1 MDDNSVYK
9 DVFLEE
15 STEYLQI
22 LNDGVMMLERD
33 PSDEE
38 ALGNVFRAAHT
49 LKGMAATMGYETMTS
64 LTHKL
69 ESVLELFRGGNEKVT
84 PTVISLIFS
93 SLDSLSEIINK
104 LRDDDSS
111 ETDIS
116 QLVAQLNAAA
126 TKREAAM
133 NEDLDFALEEEETN
147 QKIIFEAAQKGY
159 ETYEVSIILDDDTVM
174 KGARAYLV
182 VNRLEQNGDVIHTEP
197 SPEELEQ
204 GDFDN
209 IFKVLFL
216 TRLTREEIAAEIDGI
231 SEIRSCEINK
241 VNPKQIDQPD
251 EHNEVKEEASVSSSQ
266 DTKLSKAGHSNNFGN
281 SIRVDIAKLD
291 NFMNLVSEL
300 VIYRNQLED
309 ISTNLR
315 ISEIN
320 EPLSNVARI
329 STDLQDLVL
338 QMRMQPVS
346 VVFNRF
352 PRMVRDLSKVLDK
365 EIDFQIEGEETELD
379 RTVVSE
385 LGEPLIHLL
394 RNAVDH
400 GIETREERR
409 NLKKPTRGIVKL
421 SAYQE
426 GNRVIITLSD
436 DGKGLDPE
444 KIREAAV
451 RKGLN
456 IDGLRDTEIQHLI
469 FNPGFSTAK
478 EVTSISGRGVGMDV
492 VKQKI
497 SSLGGTIEL
506 TSEVGVGTT
515 FTIKLPLTL
524 SIIQSL
530 MVKIADEVFAVP
542 LGLVEK
548 VVKVTDGEI
557 MNSLNREVYMYRGQA
572 TPVIRLDKKLGI
584 QASSSGKHL
593 ILVHLGDR
601 YYGLLVDDLLGQQ
614 EIVIK
619 KLSGVLGKMKEYLG
633 ATILGNGD
641 ITLILDVGNLC
652 G

>member
-126 TKREAAM
+126 TKRETAI

-147 QKIIFEAAQKGY
+147 QKIILEAAQKGY
-159 ETYEVSIILDDDTVM
+159 ETYEISIILDDDTVM

-251 EHNEVKEEASVSSSQ
+251 EHNEVKEEASVSSQ

-409 NLKKPTRGIVKL
+409 NLKKPTKGIVKL

>member
-126 TKREAAM
+126 TKRETAI

-147 QKIIFEAAQKGY
+147 QKIILEAAQKGY
-159 ETYEVSIILDDDTVM
+159 ETYEISIILDDDTVM

-409 NLKKPTRGIVKL
+409 NLKKPTKGIVKL

-478 EVTSISGRGVGMDV
+478 EVTSVSGRGVGMDV

-515 FTIKLPLTL
+515 FIIKLPLTL

>member
-159 ETYEVSIILDDDTVM
+159 ETYEISIILDDDTVM

-409 NLKKPTRGIVKL
+409 NLKKPTKGIVKL

-515 FTIKLPLTL
+515 FIIKLPLTL

>member
-126 TKREAAM
+126 TKRETAI

-147 QKIIFEAAQKGY
+147 QKIILEAAQKGY
-159 ETYEVSIILDDDTVM
+159 ETYEISIILDDDTVM

-409 NLKKPTRGIVKL
+409 NLKKPTKGIVKL

>member
-1 MDDNSVYK
+1 VDDNSVYK

>member
-126 TKREAAM
+126 TKRETAI

-147 QKIIFEAAQKGY
+147 QKIILEAAQKGY
-159 ETYEVSIILDDDTVM
+159 ETYEISIILDDDTVM

-409 NLKKPTRGIVKL
+409 NLKKPTKGIVKL

-515 FTIKLPLTL
+515 FIIKLPLTL

>member
-1 MDDNSVYK
+1 VDDNSVYK

-126 TKREAAM
+126 TKRETAI

-147 QKIIFEAAQKGY
+147 QKIILEAAQKGY
-159 ETYEVSIILDDDTVM
+159 ETYEISIILDDDTVM

-409 NLKKPTRGIVKL
+409 NLKKPTKGIVKL

>member
-1 MDDNSVYK
+1 VDDNSVYK

-147 QKIIFEAAQKGY
+147 QKIILEAAQKGY
-159 ETYEVSIILDDDTVM
+159 ETYEISIILDDDTVM

-409 NLKKPTRGIVKL
+409 NLKKPTKGIVKL

-515 FTIKLPLTL
+515 FIIKLPLTL

>member
-69 ESVLELFRGGNEKVT
+69 ESVLELFRGGNEEVT

-159 ETYEVSIILDDDTVM
+159 ETYEISIILDDDTVM

-409 NLKKPTRGIVKL
+409 NLKKPTKGIVKL

-515 FTIKLPLTL
+515 FIIKLPLTL

>member
-69 ESVLELFRGGNEKVT
+69 ESVLELFRGGNEEVT

-147 QKIIFEAAQKGY
+147 QKIILEAAQKGY
-159 ETYEVSIILDDDTVM
+159 ETYEISIILDDDTVM

-409 NLKKPTRGIVKL
+409 NLKKPTKGIVKL

-515 FTIKLPLTL
+515 FIIKLPLTL

>member
-1 MDDNSVYK
+1 MDDNSIYK
-9 DVFLEE
+9 EVFLEE

-22 LNDGVMMLERD
+22 LNEGVMMLEKD
-33 PSDEE
+33 PSDGE

-69 ESVLELFRGGNEKVT
+69 ESVLELFREGKKGVT
-84 PTVISLIFS
+84 STIISLIFK

-104 LRDDDSS
+104 LREDDNS

-116 QLVAQLNAAA
+116 ELVNQLNTAAA
-126 TKREAAM
+126 NKNFKIAESIYM
-133 NEDLDFALEEEETN
+133 DIEEEDTN
-147 QKIIFEAAQKGY
+147 NKVIYEAAQKGY
-159 ETYEVSIILDDDTVM
+159 ETFEISINLDDDTVM

-182 VNRLEQNGDVIHTEP
+182 VNRLEQSGDILHTEP
-197 SPEELEQ
+197 SPESLEQ
-204 GDFDN
+204 GDFEN
-209 IFKVLFL
+209 GFKLLFL
-216 TRLTREEIAAEIDGI
+216 TKLTSEEISSEIDGL
-231 SEIRSCEINK
+231 SEIKSCEITK
-241 VNPKQIDQPD
+241 VNPKQLEELEEQI
-251 EHNEVKEEASVSSSQ
+251 EEKEESSISSSQ
-266 DTKLSKAGHSNNFGN
+266 EVKASQGSHANSLGS

-291 NFMNLVSEL
+291 KFMNLVSEL

-315 ISEIN
+315 ITEIN

-338 QMRMQPVS
+338 QIRMQPVS

-352 PRMVRDLSKVLDK
+352 PRMVRDLSKELNKD
-365 EIDFQIEGEETELD
+365 IDFQIDGEETELD

-385 LGEPLIHLL
+385 LGEPLIHLI

-400 GIETREERR
+400 GIETLEERKLLEKP
-409 NLKKPTRGIVKL
+409 LKGTVKL

-436 DGKGLDPE
+436 DGKGLDPG

-456 IDGLRDTEIQHLI
+456 AEGLRDNEIQHLI

-478 EVTSISGRGVGMDV
+478 EVTSVSGRGVGMDV

-506 TSEVGVGTT
+506 LSEVGIGTT

-530 MVKIADEVFAVP
+530 MVKISSEVFAVP

-548 VVKVTDGEI
+548 VVKVRDGEI
-557 MNSLNREVYMYRGQA
+557 KNSLNREVYIYRGQA
-572 TPVIRLDKKLGI
+572 TPVIRLDEKLGI
-584 QASSSGKHL
+584 DAIDAEKHL

-652 G
+652 S

>member
-1 MDDNSVYK
+1 VDDNSVYK

-159 ETYEVSIILDDDTVM
+159 ETYEISIILDDDTVM

-409 NLKKPTRGIVKL
+409 NLKKPTKGIVKL

-515 FTIKLPLTL
+515 FIIKLPLTL

>member
-69 ESVLELFRGGNEKVT
+69 ESVLELFRGGNEEVT

-126 TKREAAM
+126 TKRETAI

-159 ETYEVSIILDDDTVM
+159 ETYEISIILDDDTVM

-338 QMRMQPVS
+338 QIRMQPVS

-352 PRMVRDLSKVLDK
+352 PRMVRDLSKELDK

-409 NLKKPTRGIVKL
+409 NLKKPTKGIVKL